1 MVLEREENAR
11 FLLQN
16 NWEQNYHRDRKTLLE
31 SAIEWWTLIYPCLDV
46 KIHITDPLEIIGF
59 CLEHGF
65 PPSNIQQYL
74 TGSAQ
79 ALRITCDI
87 EQWISRKM
95 GSLSQERRRKPLRH
109 DGFARISIR
118 QAIGGQHLI
127 KKFEELPFPTKLKS
141 FIHAAFTAQLTFRV
155 CLIEIAGK
163 G

>member
-1 MVLEREENAR
+1 MVLEREENVRVPVAKQ
-11 FLLQN
+11 LGTKLQPRQKKHCSN
-16 NWEQNYHRDRKTLLE
+16 

-109 DGFARISIR
+109 DGFTRISIR
-118 QAIGGQHLI
+118 QAIGTI